1 MNNNLLLP
9 KLVLIFFLFC
19 VSTSYAQPNPKPL
32 YSKQVF
38 FEFNKWDIRPED
50 EKTLLTVVKAIK
62 AQKEPYYINL
72 TGHTDN
78 VDNNKYNYEL
88 GLKRAREVASFLIK
102 RGADSTKVF
111 LFSKG
116 EESGKNNNSND
127 SLRMLNRRVEIQ
139 LFKHGAANTTTVIE
153 KPLTNDTSI
162 CTMQVVMVD
171 SITGN
176 TLKGQLLVVNQKT
189 AASQVLMDTS
199 TYKTAIKSG
208 DAYEISFSAKGYRT
222 RIITYSFTTDF
233 IKQHKNSIQV
243 FTVKLQK
250 AKVKS
255 KKSFEKIYFYGNE
268 ARFLPSSD
276 PELKRLLA
284 WSKSSG
290 VTAIEIVG
298 HVNYPYQYNQNDTG
312 MMQHNFKLS
321 YDRARAVYDY
331 LVENG
336 VPAHVITYKG
346 VGNTEMKFPMTYD
359 EGEMQQNRRVEVLIL
374 EEQKN

>member
-1 MNNNLLLP
+1 MNNGLFLS
-9 KLVLIFFLFC
+9 KLVLILFLLNISAAF
-19 VSTSYAQPNPKPL
+19 AQPNPKPL

-38 FEFNKWDIRPED
+38 FEFNKWDIRAED

-62 AQKEPYYINL
+62 AQKDPYYINL

-88 GLKRAREVASFLIK
+88 GLKRAREVAAFLIK
-102 RGADSTKVF
+102 RGADSTKIH

-116 EESGKNNNSND
+116 EESVKNDNSTD

-139 LFKHGAANTTTVIE
+139 LFKETVANTSTVVE
-153 KPLTNDTSI
+153 KPLVTDTASTTI
-162 CTMQVVMVD
+162 QVVMVD
-171 SITGN
+171 SATEVTI
-176 TLKGQLLVVNQKT
+176 KGQLLVTNKT
-189 AASQVLMDTS
+189 SAASQVLMDTS
-199 TYKTAIKSG
+199 TFRTLIKSG

-233 IKQHKNSIQV
+233 IKQNKNAIKV
-243 FTVKLQK
+243 FIVKLQK

-284 WSKSSG
+284 WSKSAG
-290 VTAIEIVG
+290 VSAIEIVG

-336 VPAHVITYKG
+336 VPANVITYKG
-346 VGNTEMKFPMTYD
+346 VGNTEMKFPMTY
-359 EGEMQQNRRVEVLIL
+359 EESEMQQNRRVEVLIL

>member
-9 KLVLIFFLFC
+9 KSVLILFLFC
-19 VSTSYAQPNPKPL
+19 VSISYAQPNPKPL

-50 EKTLLTVVKAIK
+50 EKTLQTVVKAIK

-88 GLKRAREVASFLIK
+88 GLKRAREVAAFLIK

-116 EESGKNNNSND
+116 EESGKNDNSND

-139 LFKHGAANTTTVIE
+139 LFKQVASSTNTIIEKSLTTDTANT
-153 KPLTNDTSI
+153 
-162 CTMQVVMVD
+162 TMQVVMVD

-199 TYKTAIKSG
+199 TYKTVIKSG

>member
-1 MNNNLLLP
+1 MNNKLLLP
-9 KLVLIFFLFC
+9 KLVLILFLFS

-32 YSKQVF
+32 YNKQVF

-72 TGHTDN
+72 IGHTDN

-88 GLKRAREVASFLIK
+88 GLKRAREVAAYLIK
-102 RGADSTKVF
+102 RGADSAKIY

-116 EESGKNNNSND
+116 EELGKNDNSTD
-127 SLRMLNRRVEIQ
+127 SLRLLNRRVEIQ
-139 LFKHGAANTTTVIE
+139 LFKQDGASGNNLTEKTVTT
-153 KPLTNDTSI
+153 DTASSTI
-162 CTMQVVMVD
+162 KVVMVD
-171 SITGN
+171 SATGV
-176 TLKGQLLVVNQKT
+176 TIRGQLLVVNKKNAT
-189 AASQVLMDTS
+189 SRVLMDTS
-199 TYKTAIKSG
+199 TFSTPIKSG
-208 DAYEISFSAKGYRT
+208 DDYEISFSAKGYRT
-222 RIITYSFTTDF
+222 RIITYSFTADF
-233 IKQHKNSIQV
+233 IKQHKNTTQV

-250 AKVKS
+250 ATVKS

-290 VTAIEIVG
+290 VTAIEVVG

-346 VGNTEMKFPMTYD
+346 VGNTEMKFPRTND

>member
-1 MNNNLLLP
+1 MNNRLFLS
-9 KLVLIFFLFC
+9 KLVLILFLLNIS
-19 VSTSYAQPNPKPL
+19 VAAAQPNPKPL

-38 FEFNKWDIRPED
+38 FEFNKWEIRPED

-88 GLKRAREVASFLIK
+88 GLKRAREVAAYLIK
-102 RGADSTKVF
+102 RGADSAKIY

-116 EESGKNNNSND
+116 EELGKTDNSTD

-139 LFKHGAANTTTVIE
+139 LFKQDGVSGNSLTEKTVTT
-153 KPLTNDTSI
+153 DTASSTI
-162 CTMQVVMVD
+162 KVVMVD
-171 SITGN
+171 SATGV
-176 TLKGQLLVVNQKT
+176 TIRGQLLVANKKIGT
-189 AASQVLMDTS
+189 SRVLMDTS
-199 TYKTAIKSG
+199 TFSTPIKSG
-208 DAYEISFSAKGYRT
+208 DDYEISFSAKGYRT
-222 RIITYSFTTDF
+222 RIITYSFSTDF
-233 IKQHKNSIQV
+233 IKQHKNTIQV
-243 FTVKLQK
+243 YIVKLQK

-284 WSKSSG
+284 WSKSAG
-290 VTAIEIVG
+290 VSAIEIVG

-312 MMQHNFKLS
+312 MMQYNFKLS

-346 VGNTEMKFPMTYD
+346 VGNTEMKFPMTY
-359 EGEMQQNRRVEVLIL
+359 EESEMQQNRRVEVLIL

>member
-1 MNNNLLLP
+1 MNNRLFLS
-9 KLVLIFFLFC
+9 KLVLILFLLNITA
-19 VSTSYAQPNPKPL
+19 VAAQPNPKPL

-38 FEFNKWDIRPED
+38 FEFNKWEIRPED

-88 GLKRAREVASFLIK
+88 GLKRAREVAAYLIK
-102 RGADSTKVF
+102 RGADSTKIY

-116 EESGKNNNSND
+116 EELGKTDNSTD

-139 LFKHGAANTTTVIE
+139 LFKQDGVSGNSLTEKTVTT
-153 KPLTNDTSI
+153 DTASSTI
-162 CTMQVVMVD
+162 KVVMVD
-171 SITGN
+171 SATGV
-176 TLKGQLLVVNQKT
+176 TIRGQLLVVNKKIAT
-189 AASQVLMDTS
+189 SRVLMDTS
-199 TYKTAIKSG
+199 TFSTPIKSG
-208 DAYEISFSAKGYRT
+208 DDYEISFSAKGYRT
-222 RIITYSFTTDF
+222 RIITYSFSTDF
-233 IKQHKNSIQV
+233 IKQHKNTIQV
-243 FTVKLQK
+243 YIVKLQK

-284 WSKSSG
+284 WSKSAG
-290 VTAIEIVG
+290 VSAIEIVG

-346 VGNTEMKFPMTYD
+346 VGNTEMKFPMTY
-359 EGEMQQNRRVEVLIL
+359 EESEMQQNRRVEVLIL